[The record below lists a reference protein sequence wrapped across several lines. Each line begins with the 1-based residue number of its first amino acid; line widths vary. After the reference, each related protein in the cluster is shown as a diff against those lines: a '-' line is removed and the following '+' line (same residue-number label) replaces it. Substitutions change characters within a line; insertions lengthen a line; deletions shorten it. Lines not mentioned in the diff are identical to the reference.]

1 MIGQQMIAFSV
12 FRAVENGR
20 YFVFAA
26 NTGPSAII
34 DSAGRIKELS
44 GQEKDLVL
52 VGKVSLSSE
61 LTPFTH
67 WFVF

>member
-1 MIGQQMIAFSV
+1 MIGEQMIAFSV
-12 FRAVENGR
+12 FRAIENGR
-20 YFVFAA
+20 YFVFGA

-34 DSAGRIKELS
+34 DQNGRLKELS

-52 VGKVSLSSE
+52 IGKVALSSD

-67 WFVF
+67 WFAF